1 MFAAFIPGP
10 DIISCTFVDTY
21 QEACAIADQYF
32 KETGIVVTVEEV
44 AQVVLLISQ
53 SRCIVSH
60 NRYRNRFV
68 FMTVRRY
75 PLSSV

>member
-32 KETGIVVTVEEV
+32 KETGIIVAVEEV
-44 AQVVLLISQ
+44 AQNPL
-53 SRCIVSH
+53 
-60 NRYRNRFV
+60 NRA
-68 FMTVRRY
+68 
-75 PLSSV
+75 